1 MSRIQ
6 ILPEILSNKIAAG
19 EVVERPASVVKEL
32 VENALDAGSDRIEVL
47 VEEGGRRL
55 IQVADNGHGMSADDA
70 LLCIERY
77 ATSKISTD
85 PDLFAIRT
93 LGFRGEALPS
103 IASVSKFTLTT
114 RAAEA
119 AVGTQIRIEGGKVV
133 GVSEVG
139 APAGTLIQVRQLF
152 YNTPARRKFMKTIN
166 TEMGHVADTL
176 ASLAL
181 GRPQVHFSLSHNGR
195 PVRKWSRC
203 SDPADRVAAVIGK
216 GLRQQLVA
224 VEHQDDYLKLSGWIG
239 TPDTARKT
247 SRGIHLYVNGRCV
260 KDRSVQHALFQGYT
274 GRLMKGQYPVAV
286 LYLEL
291 PFDQVDVNVHPTKH
305 EVRFAQQRRVHHL
318 VQESVAR
325 ALARAERATWAV
337 ASDGGERG
345 GRDPGAGGDTYAG
358 AVGAPHQRPLA
369 ARQPPSEA
377 GRRPG
382 HVAQPTSAYD
392 AFQRAAGVGG
402 RSGAEASNADAGNL
416 STPSGAGAPLQ
427 GERPEPQSTEEG
439 PTTSPSTAQAPLWS
453 KGPFAEWAPIGQV
466 KGTYILCEAPE
477 GLAIVD
483 QHAAHERI
491 TFETLRRA
499 HAGRPIEAQG
509 MLLPETIELSHGE
522 AEVLERLLP
531 EMGRMGLVIEP
542 FGGTTFVIKAVPVIL
557 GKGSVAGV
565 VRDVVERIVE
575 VGFGS
580 GLEKAI
586 EECLITIACHN
597 SIRARHQLSQT
608 EMRALLEQLGR
619 CENPSHCPHGRP
631 TWVRWTVRE
640 LEKAFGRTT

>member
-85 PDLFAIRT
+85 PDLFAIRS

-119 AVGTQIRIEGGKVV
+119 AAGTQIRIEGGKVL
-133 GVSEVG
+133 GVAEIG

-181 GRPQVHFSLSHNGR
+181 GRPEVHFSLSHNGR
-195 PVRKWSRC
+195 SVRKWSRC
-203 SDPADRVAAVIGK
+203 SDPAHRVAAVLGK
-216 GLRQQLVA
+216 GLRRQLTPVDH
-224 VEHQDDYLKLSGWIG
+224 EDDYLKLSGWVG
-239 TPDTARKT
+239 TPDAARKT

-260 KDRSVQHALFQGYT
+260 KDRAVQHALFQGYT

-291 PFDQVDVNVHPTKH
+291 PYDQVDVNVHPTKH
-305 EVRFAQQRRVHHL
+305 EVRFAQQRRVHHV

-325 ALARAERATWAV
+325 ALARSERASWAV
-337 ASDGGERG
+337 ASPETDMRFDSVRPPESPIGASV
-345 GRDPGAGGDTYAG
+345 GRD
-358 AVGAPHQRPLA
+358 R
-369 ARQPPSEA
+369 
-377 GRRPG
+377 
-382 HVAQPTSAYD
+382 VAQSSPAYD
-392 AFQRAAGVGG
+392 AFRRTVSTSDRDLGMVS
-402 RSGAEASNADAGNL
+402 RPPVINADMKTGPPFD
-416 STPSGAGAPLQ
+416 TTMK
-427 GERPEPQSTEEG
+427 ERP
-439 PTTSPSTAQAPLWS
+439 SPSAPVPTADAQAPLWS
-453 KGPFAEWAPIGQV
+453 KGPFADWTPLGQIR
-466 KGTYILCEAPE
+466 GTYILCEAPE

-491 TFETLRRA
+491 TFEALRQA
-499 HAGRPIEAQG
+499 HAGRPIESQG
-509 MLLPETIELSHGE
+509 MLLPETIDLSHGE
-522 AEVLERLLP
+522 AEVLERLMA

-542 FGGTTFVIKAVPVIL
+542 FGGTTFVIKAVPMVL

-565 VRDVVERIVE
+565 VRDVVERIAE

-580 GLEKAI
+580 GLEKVI
-586 EECLITIACHN
+586 EECLVTIACHN
-597 SIRARHQLSQT
+597 SIRAHQRLSDA
-608 EMRALLEQLGR
+608 EMRALLDQLGQ

-631 TWVRWTVRE
+631 TWIRWTVRE
-640 LEKAFGRTT
+640 LEKAFGRVG

>member
-32 VENALDAGSDRIEVL
+32 VENALDAGGDRIEVL

-119 AVGTQIRIEGGKVV
+119 AAGTQIRIEGGKVL
-133 GVSEVG
+133 GVAEIG

-181 GRPQVHFSLSHNGR
+181 GRPEVHFSLSHNGR
-195 PVRKWSRC
+195 SVRKWSRC
-203 SDPADRVAAVIGK
+203 GDPADRVAAVLGK
-216 GLRQQLVA
+216 GLRRQLTPVDH
-224 VEHQDDYLKLSGWIG
+224 EDDYLKLSGWVG
-239 TPDTARKT
+239 TPDAARKT

-260 KDRSVQHALFQGYT
+260 KDRAVQHALFQGYT

-291 PFDQVDVNVHPTKH
+291 PYDQVDVNVHPTKH
-305 EVRFAQQRRVHHL
+305 EVRFAQQRRVHHV

-325 ALARAERATWAV
+325 ALARAERASWAP
-337 ASDGGERG
+337 ASPETDMRFDSVRPPE
-345 GRDPGAGGDTYAG
+345 PPIGAS
-358 AVGAPHQRPLA
+358 VGSDR
-369 ARQPPSEA
+369 
-377 GRRPG
+377 
-382 HVAQPTSAYD
+382 VAQGSPAYD
-392 AFQRAAGVGG
+392 AFRRTVG
-402 RSGAEASNADAGNL
+402 ASDRDLGMVSRPPVINADMKTGP
-416 STPSGAGAPLQ
+416 PSDTTMKA
-427 GERPEPQSTEEG
+427 RP
-439 PTTSPSTAQAPLWS
+439 SPSAPVPTADAQAPLWS
-453 KGPFAEWAPIGQV
+453 KGPFADWNPLGQIR
-466 KGTYILCEAPE
+466 GTYILCETPE

-491 TFETLRRA
+491 TFEALRQA
-499 HAGRPIEAQG
+499 HAGRPIESQG
-509 MLLPETIELSHGE
+509 MLLPETIDLSHGE
-522 AEVLERLLP
+522 AEVLERLMA

-542 FGGTTFVIKAVPVIL
+542 FGGTTFVIKAVPVLL

-565 VRDVVERIVE
+565 VRDVVERIAE

-580 GLEKAI
+580 GLEKVI
-586 EECLITIACHN
+586 EECLVTIACHN
-597 SIRARHQLSQT
+597 SIRAHQRLSDA
-608 EMRALLEQLGR
+608 EMRALLDQLGQ

-631 TWVRWTVRE
+631 TWIRWTVRE
-640 LEKAFGRTT
+640 LEKAFGRVG